1 MSKHTNY
8 SQYSKQNHQ
17 ETQVDETAIY
27 PEAEVEETNVV
38 IETAES
44 EIVVAEETV
53 ETEPETVVGIVTNCS
68 KLNVRATPDTT
79 AEVVCIIDVNS
90 EVEID
95 VAKSTYDWVSVCTT
109 SGVEGYCMRKYIDA
123 DL

>member
-17 ETQVDETAIY
+17 ETQVDETAIHA
-27 PEAEVEETNVV
+27 EVEVEETNVV
-38 IETAES
+38 IETAEP
-44 EIVVAEETV
+44 EIVASEETV
-53 ETEPETVVGIVTNCS
+53 ETKPETVVGIVANCS
-68 KLNVRATPDTT
+68 KLNVRATPDAT
-79 AEVVCIIDVNS
+79 AEVVCIVDVNS